1 MSNKSIYF
9 IILTWNNYEDT
20 RECIESAL
28 KVNQPDFKLLL
39 VDNASDDGSFQKIT
53 QEFPHIET
61 LVLEENRGVSGGYN
75 AGLKYAFD
83 KGADYIVLS
92 NNDIVFA
99 NDFLSELI
107 TLIEKNKNIG
117 IAVPKTFNYYKT
129 TWLAGIGGRWRRFP
143 PSVKMIGVN
152 TPDSKHFNAELE
164 LEYAI
169 SACFLVTKELIN
181 DIGYFDTGYYFYNDD
196 WDFSI
201 RARNAGYLI
210 KLQPTAHIWHKVSIS
225 TQKSEKK
232 EIWWNYFGR
241 STYRFYKKNRST
253 IELYLYIIWFV
264 VRETLKRKFSR
275 IQPFLTGVIHE
286 RNLTTQRAKE

>member
-20 RECIESAL
+20 RECIQSAL
-28 KVNQPDFKLLL
+28 NVKNPTFELLL
-39 VDNASDDGSFQKIT
+39 VDNASDDGSIEKLT
-53 QEFPHIET
+53 QEFPFIKI
-61 LVLEENRGVSGGYN
+61 LVLEKNCGVSGGYN
-75 AGLKYAFD
+75 AGIKFAVS

-99 NDFLSELI
+99 EDFLRELI
-107 TLIEKNKNIG
+107 FLVNENNKVG
-117 IAVPKTFNYYKT
+117 IAVPKTFNYFDRSR
-129 TWLAGIGGRWRRFP
+129 LAGIGGRWRRFP

-152 TPDSKHFNAELE
+152 TQASKNFNTELE

-181 DIGYFDTGYYFYNDD
+181 DIGYFDPGYYFYNDD

-201 RARNAGYLI
+201 RARKAGFTI
-210 KLQPTAHIWHKVSIS
+210 KLKPTAHIWHKVSIS

-241 STYRFYKKNRST
+241 STYRFYKLNRNT
-253 IELYLYIIWFV
+253 TELYLYIIWFLI
-264 VRETLKRKFSR
+264 REMLKGNFKRLK
-275 IQPFLTGVIHE
+275 PFLNGIIYE
-286 RNLTTQRAKE
+286 KSMY